1 MSQFNI
7 LEVPTR
13 IRALSLLSGG
23 LDSQLAICVLKE
35 QGLDVHAITF
45 DSPFFSSHSARLAAE
60 QLGVPFHVKDFTAD
74 IVSLLRDPPH
84 GFGSQMNP
92 CTDCH
97 ALMIRRAGEMMEA
110 GNFHFISTG
119 EVLNQRPMSQ
129 RFESMNIVA
138 QESGYKGFL
147 VRPLCAG
154 LLPETEPERRGWVDR
169 NKLLSIQG
177 RTREAQL
184 RLAERYGL
192 KDTPSPA
199 GGCRLT
205 DPNFVRRLRELSE
218 HEGLSGARSLVLLRY
233 GRHFRFGDNIKL
245 ILGRNEDDNL
255 FLEGV
260 AELYD
265 LVLKPETVHGPTG
278 LLHFTAREEQIA
290 LAASVCA
297 RYSDSPSGSKTVVR
311 VRSARGVRRIEA
323 LPAAESEVERLRI

>member
-7 LEVPTR
+7 LDMPAR
-13 IRALSLLSGG
+13 IRVLSLLSGG
-23 LDSQLAICVLKE
+23 LDSQLAICVLKD

-45 DSPFFSSHSARLAAE
+45 DSPFFSSRNGRLAAE
-60 QLGVPFHVKDFTAD
+60 RLGVPCHVKGFTAD
-74 IVSLLRDPPH
+74 IVSLLRHPPH

-97 ALMIRRAGEMMEA
+97 SLMVRRAGEMMEA

-129 RFESMNIVA
+129 RFDSMNIVA
-138 QESGYKGFL
+138 RESGYKGFL
-147 VRPLCAG
+147 LRPLCAR

-177 RTREAQL
+177 RSRESQL
-184 RLAERYGL
+184 RLAEHYGM
-192 KDTPSPA
+192 KDFPSPA

-218 HEGLSGARSLVLLRY
+218 HEGLSGVRSLVLLRY
-233 GRHFRFGDNIKL
+233 GRHFRLGENIKF
-245 ILGRNEDDNL
+245 ILGRNQEDNL
-255 FLEGV
+255 FIEGV

-265 LVLKPETVHGPTG
+265 LVLKPETVPGPTG

-290 LAASVCA
+290 LAAAICA
-297 RYSDSPSGSKTVVR
+297 RYSDNPSGSKTVIR
-311 VRSARGVRRIEA
+311 VRSARDVRRIEA
-323 LPAAESEVERLRI
+323 LPAAEPDVERLRI